1 MKGQKY
7 PNLMSPVFQNPM
19 IQKITLYVRNF
30 HSVSSCRFQDR
41 QTEWMAGLRYQDHNI
56 PVHIRREFRRG
67 KLAVKINTNS
77 KEEAPGL
84 LGQE

>member
-1 MKGQKY
+1 M
-7 PNLMSPVFQNPM
+7 FF
-19 IQKITLYVRNF
+19 KINDPKNYVICSEF
-30 HSVSSCRFQDR
+30 PFCELLQRFQDR